1 MYDNNNAPAVGGA
14 DIEMMAYRCVNPYEI
29 CELLQLFDP
38 SLIAE
43 NDIAVVRRGWP

>member
-1 MYDNNNAPAVGGA
+1 M
-14 DIEMMAYRCVNPYEI
+14 ITTTLRRCVNPYEI